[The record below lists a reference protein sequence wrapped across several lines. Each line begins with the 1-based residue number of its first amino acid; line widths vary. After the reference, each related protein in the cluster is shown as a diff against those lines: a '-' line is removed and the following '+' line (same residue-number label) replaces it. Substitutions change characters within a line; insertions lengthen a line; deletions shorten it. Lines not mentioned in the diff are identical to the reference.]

1 MPKKKSH
8 KKRFAAPKFVQNA
21 DELQNRNNEM
31 ASQQAARRGR
41 RLAAGCDDDDL
52 KDDGIDMNDTQGDD
66 GFLGVA
72 ADMARMKMEQEEALE
87 EANSQAPRQKKKGA
101 LDGLIEVKN
110 PNARQKTTTS
120 MKDLK
125 DGKFQKKK
133 LTRREREQFE
143 KEAAERRY
151 WKAMENGTH
160 EQAKKDKKRLEEV
173 RKRREE
179 AKKKK
184 EKEAAERA
192 AMNEK
197 AKEAAQAKNKKSSG
211 GDDDDEKKEVLA
223 LDKVTIKK
231 MKPAIMK
238 EHLKTLGLSTQGNK
252 KTLEKRLLEA
262 CGH

>member
-87 EANSQAPRQKKKGA
+87 EADSQAPRQKKKGA
-101 LDGLIEVKN
+101 LDGIIEVKN

-125 DGKFQKKK
+125 DGKFQK
-133 LTRREREQFE
+133 
-143 KEAAERRY
+143 
-151 WKAMENGTH
+151 
-160 EQAKKDKKRLEEV
+160 
-173 RKRREE
+173 
-179 AKKKK
+179 
-184 EKEAAERA
+184 
-192 AMNEK
+192 EK
-197 AKEAAQAKNKKSSG
+197 ANAQG
-211 GDDDDEKKEVLA
+211 TGTV
-223 LDKVTIKK
+223 
-231 MKPAIMK
+231 
-238 EHLKTLGLSTQGNK
+238 
-252 KTLEKRLLEA
+252 
-262 CGH
+262 